1 MSTPDLKTRL
11 KAAGLANVRVA
22 EILGVPPERVSEAL
36 HRYAGG
42 PTWKAVAVLCAA
54 WERLSTDD
62 RAALVDDLA
71 QLRAGL
77 DPDQAAPPSRAARRS
92 RSA

>member
-11 KAAGLANVRVA
+11 KAAGLTNVQAA
-22 EILGVPPERVSEAL
+22 EILGIPAPRVSEAL

-54 WERLSTDD
+54 WERLPKDD
-62 RAALVDDLA
+62 RAGLVDDLA
-71 QLRAGL
+71 RLRAGL
-77 DPDQAAPPSRAARRS
+77 DPDHDAAPSPAARRS
-92 RSA
+92 RRA